1 MALFPRRNCSGANG
15 FAAERTQQRRHRPR
29 HPLMSPSLTV
39 TAYPLFNPPNLL
51 SDKSHSEWSKAEAE
65 EYSRWLIRSI
75 DDRTDDLLHYFS
87 LDASAWAPR
96 TLLVRLGTLVAERL
110 GEAEFSEGKPDGTRS
125 LTNAGHALAADLGL
139 LTARLLLQAS
149 GGTIRWEV
157 VRKPKSD
164 ISYNLPVLTGFSNK
178 LTLDPVGGAVAEA
191 QAVLAGRRSVDAWAR
206 ILDYWGSRAVG

>member
-1 MALFPRRNCSGANG
+1 M
-15 FAAERTQQRRHRPR
+15 
-29 HPLMSPSLTV
+29 TV
-39 TAYPLFNPPNLL
+39 TSYPLFNPPNSL
-51 SDKSHSEWSKAEAE
+51 SEKSHRDWSKAEAE

-87 LDASAWAPR
+87 VDASAWEPR
-96 TLLVRLGTLVAERL
+96 ALLLRLGALVAERL
-110 GEAEFSEGKPDGTRS
+110 GEAEFSECKPDGARS

-164 ISYNLPVLTGFSNK
+164 TSFNLPVLAGFSNK

-191 QAVLAGRRSVDAWAR
+191 QAVLAGRRSGDAWAR
-206 ILDYWGSRAVG
+206 ILAFWGSLAVG